1 MAWLTNNFQPLW
13 VQYAVVGLIV
23 VAITSFVI
31 LAWLTFWEWRDK
43 QMTKIITLVIKELKP
58 DWIPLHLRRKRK

>member
-23 VAITSFVI
+23 VAVTSFVI